1 MEELMNFGSFLAEEE
16 RSEIVSVVG
25 WTLRA
30 ESSVRRVVVLRAGS
44 QFASLSPFNSGGTD
58 HIN

>member
-1 MEELMNFGSFLAEEE
+1 MSFGSFLAEEE